1 MPDGSIKRLMSSLND
16 AIHALAQGDFVVLVD
31 HPRREN
37 EADVLLAAE
46 HATGEKIN
54 FLATHVRGLITVAV
68 TEDILQRLDIP
79 LLRPRY
85 SVPNAPRFAEPVD
98 AIKGT
103 TTGASAF
110 DRAVTVRLLADPNAR
125 PEDFS
130 RPGHVFPLAAVPEGL
145 ARRRGHTEGAVA
157 LAQLAGLR
165 PVVVIA
171 ELMAEDG
178 HMAHGEQIEEFVR
191 RHHLPLI
198 GVEDLACRTR

>member
-1 MPDGSIKRLMSSLND
+1 MSSLKD
-16 AIHALAQGDFVVLVD
+16 AINALARGDFVVLVD
-31 HPRREN
+31 NPQREN

-68 TEDILQRLDIP
+68 IEDILRRLDIP

-98 AIKGT
+98 AIRGT

-110 DRAVTVRLLADPNAR
+110 DRAVTARMLADPDAR

-130 RPGHVFPLAAVPEGL
+130 RPGHVFPLAAMPGGL
-145 ARRRGHTEGAVA
+145 AERRGHTEGAIA
-157 LAQLAGLR
+157 LAQLAGTR

-178 HMAHGEQIEEFVR
+178 HMARGRQVEEFAR

-198 GVEDLACRTR
+198 SVEDLACRAQ